1 MGKVHPENKI
11 SESILLKNQKDHKVK
26 VLISTK
32 MGSKPIKK
40 IKIKIEKHQNINVV
54 KDQHPIGNRISM
66 SRILKALQLKKT
78 KEIKD
83 RDLTRRL

>member
-1 MGKVHPENKI
+1 MGKVHPKNKI

-40 IKIKIEKHQNINVV
+40 IKTKIEKPQNINVV
-54 KDQHPIGNRISM
+54 KDQHLIGNRISM

-78 KEIKD
+78 KDIKD